1 MDLEFIYKRRSIRKY
16 KPDSISKEI
25 IVELLKAAMAAPS
38 GMNRQP
44 WEFIIVT
51 DASMRAKLADAH
63 PYAQM
68 AKEAPLVIVV
78 LGKKNEKWHIQ
89 DCAAATENIL
99 IAAANL
105 GLGTVWC
112 GMDDVKQAPVR
123 KLLNIPEDYW
133 VFNLIPTGYPDESP
147 RPRTQYDEKK
157 IHFESF

>member
-63 PYAQM
+63 P
-68 AKEAPLVIVV
+68 
-78 LGKKNEKWHIQ
+78 
-89 DCAAATENIL
+89 
-99 IAAANL
+99 
-105 GLGTVWC
+105 
-112 GMDDVKQAPVR
+112 
-123 KLLNIPEDYW
+123 
-133 VFNLIPTGYPDESP
+133 
-147 RPRTQYDEKK
+147 
-157 IHFESF
+157 